1 MVGRKEVGA
10 KRGDEMRGFII
21 VSNAGDMTDCG
32 PAKALHDSFTMGQLG
47 SRGMDEGFRKQMVVS
62 GPVR

>member
-1 MVGRKEVGA
+1 MAGRKEVGV
-10 KRGDEMRGFII
+10 KRGEMRGLFI

-32 PAKALHDSFTMGQLG
+32 PRRPFTMGQLG
-47 SRGMDEGFRKQMVVS
+47 SRGMDEGFRKQQEMVVS